1 MQLAL
6 ANPTVFLSP
15 FSSVWLK
22 SLGAVCP
29 CTAQVT
35 RFFPWRKVHLIL
47 SIAVGPRS
55 QHSPGPLPAC
65 SVWRSSAQRVQTGGL
80 NPYSWLSLP
89 PHCRFGTWA
98 ASLADGKASRMLLGS
113 RSRAQ
118 VFSDKD
124 LGLGFPP
131 VGYRQ
136 QIHALLILPLTNSP
150 AQRISSKPN

>member
-1 MQLAL
+1 M
-6 ANPTVFLSP
+6 
-15 FSSVWLK
+15 
-22 SLGAVCP
+22 GAVWP
-29 CTAQVT
+29 CTARVT
-35 RFFPWRKVHLIL
+35 RFLPWRNVRLIL
-47 SIAVGPRS
+47 SVAVGPRS
-55 QHSPGPLPAC
+55 QHSAGPPLRRG
-65 SVWRSSAQRVQTGGL
+65 VWQSSAQGAQTGGL

-89 PHCRFGTWA
+89 PCRRSGICA

-136 QIHALLILPLTNSP
+136 QIHALLILPLTNPP
-150 AQRISSKPN
+150 APRISSKPN